1 MQLEELIQ
9 KINAYSALARQ
20 RELTEQE
27 KAEREQL
34 RAQYRQMY
42 KNGMQQQLKSLVIV
56 RPDGSKTKL
65 KQKK

>member
-34 RAQYRQMY
+34 WAQYRQMY

>member
-20 RELTEQE
+20 LELTEQE

>member
-34 RAQYRQMY
+34 RAQYRQIY